1 MLSYALGARVGQT
14 HWFKSALQTQWAVT
28 IGMVPLLLVMFNQA
42 SLISPIANAFAIPLI
57 SFVVTPLALL
67 GSFLPIDL
75 PLNLSYKALDFGM
88 IALKWLNQLP
98 MATWQQNAPA
108 IWTLLPAMIG
118 MLWLLLPRGFPLRWL
133 GMIGFLPMLLIA
145 PIKPNAGDMKVTV
158 LDVGQGLSVVV
169 QTQTHTLLY
178 DAGPKYNEQSD
189 AGSRIVVPFLRG
201 EGIAK
206 LDGFMVSH
214 NDLDHS
220 GGMASVLALMPV
232 TWLASS
238 FSQKIEAPETHNK
251 ISCFAG
257 QVWSWDNVKFEVL
270 HPAMDSYA
278 DEKITDNNRSCVLKV
293 TSQAGSILLTGDIEK
308 EAELALLNSVTE
320 QLKSDVLTVP
330 HHGSKTSSSDGFIT
344 AVAPNVSI
352 FTTGYLNR
360 FGHPKP
366 LIIERYQSFGSIMY
380 RSDYDGALVIDYVNN
395 LSNKNKIT
403 LSSWRAQHPHYWQD
417 TYVSESAAME

>member
-1 MLSYALGARVGQT
+1 
-14 HWFKSALQTQWAVT
+14 
-28 IGMVPLLLVMFNQA
+28 
-42 SLISPIANAFAIPLI
+42 
-57 SFVVTPLALL
+57 
-67 GSFLPIDL
+67 
-75 PLNLSYKALDFGM
+75 
-88 IALKWLNQLP
+88 
-98 MATWQQNAPA
+98 
-108 IWTLLPAMIG
+108 
-118 MLWLLLPRGFPLRWL
+118 
-133 GMIGFLPMLLIA
+133 MIGFLPMLLIA

-201 EGIAK
+201 EGITK

-238 FSQKIEAPETHNK
+238 FSTKIEAPETHNK

-257 QVWSWDNVKFEVL
+257 QVWLWDDVKFEVL

-308 EAELALLNSVTE
+308 EAELALLNSVSE

-366 LIIERYQSFGSIMY
+366 LIVERYQSFGSLMY
-380 RSDYDGALVIDYVNN
+380 RSDYDGALLIDYVNN

-417 TYVSESAAME
+417 RFASESSAME